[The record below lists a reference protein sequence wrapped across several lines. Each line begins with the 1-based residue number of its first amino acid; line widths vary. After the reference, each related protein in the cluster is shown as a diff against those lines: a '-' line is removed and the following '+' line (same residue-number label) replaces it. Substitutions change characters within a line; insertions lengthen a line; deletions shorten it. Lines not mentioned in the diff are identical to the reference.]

1 MNASRLSSQANSRL
15 LLLLSNIRIYNRPLS
30 CWGAVGLVFIAERQL
45 SLPGLKTLSL
55 TFWTDILGASDT
67 ELGLHWVSDAGESHL
82 SWSRLAGPG
91 VLLCRG

>member
-1 MNASRLSSQANSRL
+1 MNTSNLSSQANTRL
-15 LLLLSNIRIYNRPLS
+15 LLLLSNIRIYNRLLS
-30 CWGAVGLVFIAERQL
+30 GCGAVGLVFIAEPQL

-55 TFWTDILGASDT
+55 TFWADIFGASDT
-67 ELGLHWVSDAGESHL
+67 ELGLRWVSDAGESHL